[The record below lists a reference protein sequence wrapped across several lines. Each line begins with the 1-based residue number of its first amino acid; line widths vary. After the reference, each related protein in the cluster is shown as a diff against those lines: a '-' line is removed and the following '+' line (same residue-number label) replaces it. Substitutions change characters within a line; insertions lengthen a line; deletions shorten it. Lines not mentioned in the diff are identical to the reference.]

1 VTTDVERQPT
11 QSPALEV
18 REVADGLVVYQADP
32 ERVHYLNHTA
42 AIVFELCTG
51 DNTEAEIAE
60 LLAGAFSLDA
70 PPSREVAACLAHLRH
85 EGIVA

>member
-1 VTTDVERQPT
+1 VGTDVEARPSKQ
-11 QSPALEV
+11 PALEV
-18 REVADGLVVYQADP
+18 SEVADGLVVYQADP

-51 DNTEAEIAE
+51 DNTETEIVD
-60 LLAGAFSLDA
+60 LIAGAFSLDA

>member
-1 VTTDVERQPT
+1 VTVDVERKPKQLGD
-11 QSPALEV
+11 LEV
-18 REVADGLVVYQADP
+18 SEVADGLVVYQADP

-51 DNTEAEIAE
+51 EHTEDEIAE
-60 LLAGAFSLDA
+60 ALGSTFSLDA
-70 PPSREVAACLAHLRH
+70 PPSREVTACLEHLRH